1 MRMLVTGATG
11 LVGSRLLARWIEVDL
26 DRGLRA
32 VAESFL
38 ARSGTGK

>member
-1 MRMLVTGATG
+1 MR
-11 LVGSRLLARWIEVDL
+11 SLLGIRPEVDL